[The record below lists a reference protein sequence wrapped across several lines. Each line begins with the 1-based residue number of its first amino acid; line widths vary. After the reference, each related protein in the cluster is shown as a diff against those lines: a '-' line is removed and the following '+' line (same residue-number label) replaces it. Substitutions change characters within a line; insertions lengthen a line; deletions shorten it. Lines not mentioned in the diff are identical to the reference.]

1 MAREASFTIDCSL
14 YSSSIAEIIS
24 AFNKIGWGYQGDVKE
39 YLPLHDDDM
48 FEWQSETITI
58 DELLSI
64 ITNKQEC
71 GELCGVVLYHQGSDR
86 GIDLLASN
94 TKEIMVNII
103 INRKTI
109 CGDFT
114 DISWYIEN
122 IIAKL
127 EEKGCLVQSLEY
139 NEHIG

>member
-14 YSSSIAEIIS
+14 YSSSIAEVIS
-24 AFNKIGWGYQGDVKE
+24 AFNKIGWGYSDNVRD

-48 FEWQSETITI
+48 YEWQAEAISIE
-58 DELLSI
+58 ELLSI

-71 GELCGVVLYHQGSDR
+71 GELCGVALYHQDSDK
-86 GIDLLASN
+86 GIHLLASN

-122 IIAKL
+122 IVAKL
-127 EEKGCLVQSLEY
+127 EDIGCPVQSLDY